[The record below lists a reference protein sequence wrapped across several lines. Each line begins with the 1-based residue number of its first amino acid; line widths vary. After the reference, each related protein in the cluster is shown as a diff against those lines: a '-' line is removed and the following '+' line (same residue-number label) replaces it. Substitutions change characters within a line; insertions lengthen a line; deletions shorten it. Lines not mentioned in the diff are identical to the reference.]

1 MRHVLAI
8 LIQQLFIYFEP
19 SSTGGGAI
27 AVGSPLARDADCC
40 LVYLLMCVLIV
51 GCRDMGLRDIRLV
64 WLNLHLYTLRKFY
77 FLFNTDFLC
86 TTP

>member
-1 MRHVLAI
+1 
-8 LIQQLFIYFEP
+8 
-19 SSTGGGAI
+19 
-27 AVGSPLARDADCC
+27 VGSPLARDADCC

-77 FLFNTDFLC
+77 FLFNTDFSLHHSVEVAALA
-86 TTP
+86 TMSAYPNTFGSIVRVRILR